1 MKKAILILILLSGF
15 FKANAQHSINDYKYV
30 IVQKQFHFQNEAN
43 EYNLNELTRFLLK
56 KQGFRPVLESDIF
69 PDDLKSNYC
78 LALISDVT
86 AKGLLRTVVTIT
98 LRDCNNNIIFQAEGM
113 TKEKDFDKL
122 YSYGI
127 RNAFED
133 FKVLDYNYVPN
144 EAISNKAGDKS
155 VETVKDDSAEV
166 EKLKSEIENL
176 KIEKAEKELKAEEE
190 ERAAKQLKDKSDSIK
205 DTAKEKTKKRATIL
219 EAIANDNGYDL
230 VNAESKKLIHVLTK
244 TGMDNVFTVK
254 GNNGI
259 VYKKEGKWV
268 WEYTKGKK
276 TVVETLSIIF

>member
-56 KQGFRPVLESDIF
+56 KQGFRPVLESDIY

-78 LALISDVT
+78 LALISEVT
-86 AKGLLRTVVTIT
+86 AKGMLRTIVTIT
-98 LRDCNNNIIFQAEGM
+98 LRDCNNNIIFQAEGI

-127 RNAFED
+127 RKAFED

-144 EAISNKAGDKS
+144 EAITNKAGTKS
-155 VETVKDDSAEV
+155 VETVIDDSAEV

-176 KIEKAEKELKAEEE
+176 KKEKAEKELKDQEE
-190 ERAAKQLKDKSDSIK
+190 AAKKLKDDADSLK
-205 DTAKEKTKKRATIL
+205 DTIKVKPKKSTTIL

-230 VNAESKKLIHVLTK
+230 VNAESKKLVHVLTK

-259 VYKKEGKWV
+259 IYKKEGKWV

>member
-1 MKKAILILILLSGF
+1 MKKTILILILMSAFLKVS
-15 FKANAQHSINDYKYV
+15 AQHSINDYKYV

-43 EYNLNELTRFLLK
+43 EYNLNELTRFLFK
-56 KQGFRPVLESDIF
+56 KQGFRPVLESDIY

-78 LALISDVT
+78 LALISEVT
-86 AKGLLRTVVTIT
+86 AKGMLRTTVNIT
-98 LRDCNNNIIFQAEGM
+98 LRDCNNNIIFQAEGI

-127 RNAFED
+127 RKAFED

-144 EAISNKAGDKS
+144 EAITNKAGAKS

-166 EKLKSEIENL
+166 EILKTEIENL
-176 KIEKAEKELKAEEE
+176 KKEKAEKELKDKEE
-190 ERAAKQLKDKSDSIK
+190 AAKQLKNKSDSIK
-205 DTAKEKTKKRATIL
+205 DATKEKTKKRATIL

-230 VNAESKKLIHVLTK
+230 VNAESKKLVHVLTK

-276 TVVETLSIIF
+276 TIVEALSIIF